1 MFESDF
7 LPVPNL
13 KLYSGE
19 WKGTAEMQKAIN
31 YPNLSKTPKYS
42 LQGPSFRQPHPTS
55 TYKSNT
61 RFKGEHQAT
70 LAI

>member
-31 YPNLSKTPKYS
+31 YPNLSKTPSIVCKD
-42 LQGPSFRQPHPTS
+42 LPFDNLIQHQHIKATPAL
-55 TYKSNT
+55 KVNT
-61 RFKGEHQAT
+61 KRR
-70 LAI
+70 